1 MTLSDL
7 VRKSLIVSIWD
18 EDSDSKDDYMAG
30 IRIDL
35 QDVQYF
41 DASKGVVEVT
51 LQPQDPTDG
60 HVSLKMKTFPSM
72 FMI

>member
-1 MTLSDL
+1 MNLSEL
-7 VRKSLIVSIWD
+7 VRKSLIVAIWD

-41 DASKGVVEVT
+41 DESKGVVEVM
-51 LQPQDPTDG
+51 LQAQDPTDG
-60 HVSLKMKTFPSM
+60 HVSLNGNVSKHTYS
-72 FMI
+72 